1 ARRGGAPRGCR
12 WAIHEPCGRPGSG
25 ERAPARG
32 LRARPLVRRVA
43 VEDLSMKVGLL
54 MEAAETQQALA
65 AAALER
71 LREHAAG
78 LDGIVREEIRST
90 LIEELGALDE
100 DSRRAAQSLRALKQA
115 ASLRLA
121 AWSVGVTALSAAM
134 PFGMGWWL
142 LPSHAEVAALRAT
155 RAELSTHIAQ
165 LTQQGG
171 RVELRHCG
179 AARRL
184 CVHVDRGAPTYGE
197 ASDYLV
203 VKGY

>member
-1 ARRGGAPRGCR
+1 
-12 WAIHEPCGRPGSG
+12 
-25 ERAPARG
+25 
-32 LRARPLVRRVA
+32 
-43 VEDLSMKVGLL
+43 MKVGLL

-65 AAALER
+65 AAALEQ

-100 DSRRAAQSLRALKQA
+100 DSRRAGESLRALKQA

-121 AWSVGVTALSAAM
+121 AWSVGVAALSAAI
-134 PFGMGWWL
+134 PLTIGWWL
-142 LPSHAEVAALRAT
+142 LPSHAEVAALRVT
-155 RAELSTHIAQ
+155 RAELSSHVAQ
-165 LTQQGG
+165 LIQQGG

-184 CVHVDRGAPTYGE
+184 CVHVDRSAPTYGE

>member
-1 ARRGGAPRGCR
+1 
-12 WAIHEPCGRPGSG
+12 
-25 ERAPARG
+25 
-32 LRARPLVRRVA
+32 
-43 VEDLSMKVGLL
+43 MKVGLL

-71 LREHAAG
+71 LREHAFG
-78 LDGIVREEIRST
+78 LDGIVREEIRTT

-100 DSRRAAQSLRALKQA
+100 DSRRAGESLRALQHA

-121 AWSVGVTALSAAM
+121 AWSVGVAAVSTAM
-134 PFGMGWWL
+134 PLGVGWWL

-155 RAELSTHIAQ
+155 RSELSSHVAQ
-165 LTQQGG
+165 LIQQGG
-171 RVELRHCG
+171 RVELRQCG

>member
-1 ARRGGAPRGCR
+1 
-12 WAIHEPCGRPGSG
+12 
-25 ERAPARG
+25 
-32 LRARPLVRRVA
+32 

-54 MEAAETQQALA
+54 MEAAESQQALA

-71 LREHAAG
+71 LREHAAAI
-78 LDGIVREEIRST
+78 DGIVREEIRST
-90 LIEELGALDE
+90 LIEELAALEE

-115 ASLRLA
+115 ASARLA
-121 AWSVGVTALSAAM
+121 AWSVGLTALSASI
-134 PFGMGWWL
+134 PFGAGWWL
-142 LPSHAEVAALRAT
+142 LPSRAEVATLRAT
-155 RAELSTHIAQ
+155 RDELSTNIAQ

-184 CVHVDRGAPTYGE
+184 CVHVDRGAPPYGE

>member
-1 ARRGGAPRGCR
+1 
-12 WAIHEPCGRPGSG
+12 
-25 ERAPARG
+25 
-32 LRARPLVRRVA
+32 
-43 VEDLSMKVGLL
+43 MKVGLL

-90 LIEELGALDE
+90 LIEELAALDE

-115 ASLRLA
+115 ASLRLV
-121 AWSVGVTALSAAM
+121 AWSAGVTALSAAI
-134 PFGMGWWL
+134 PFGLGWWL
-142 LPSHAEVAALRAT
+142 LPSHAELAALRAT

-184 CVHVDRGAPTYGE
+184 CVHVDRGAPPYGE

>member
-1 ARRGGAPRGCR
+1 
-12 WAIHEPCGRPGSG
+12 
-25 ERAPARG
+25 
-32 LRARPLVRRVA
+32 
-43 VEDLSMKVGLL
+43 MKVGLL

-71 LREHAAG
+71 LREHSAG
-78 LDGIVREEIRST
+78 LDGIVREEIRTT

-100 DSRRAAQSLRALKQA
+100 DSRRAGESLRALQHA

-121 AWSVGVTALSAAM
+121 AWSVGVAALSTAM
-134 PFGMGWWL
+134 PLGIGWWL

-155 RAELSTHIAQ
+155 RSELSSHVAQ
-165 LTQQGG
+165 LIQQGG

>member
-1 ARRGGAPRGCR
+1 
-12 WAIHEPCGRPGSG
+12 
-25 ERAPARG
+25 
-32 LRARPLVRRVA
+32 
-43 VEDLSMKVGLL
+43 MKVGLL
-54 MEAAETQQALA
+54 MEAAETQRALA
-65 AAALER
+65 AAALEQ

-100 DSRRAAQSLRALKQA
+100 ESRRAAQSLRALKQA

-121 AWSVGVTALSAAM
+121 AWSVGVAALSAAI
-134 PFGMGWWL
+134 PLTIGWWL
-142 LPSHAEVAALRAT
+142 LPSHAEVAALRVT
-155 RAELSTHIAQ
+155 RAELSSHVAQ
-165 LTQQGG
+165 LIQQGG

-184 CVHVDRGAPTYGE
+184 CVHVDRSAPTYGE